1 MPPLT
6 ERNDIIRA
14 RNVTAS
20 ECYALLGR
28 HPYTDK
34 LKIYDRLTSPWEYG
48 HPEQTEA
55 MALGVYLEPYVAR
68 YAARKHGVKV
78 RANIRSVEY
87 PGPINL
93 CATPDYLILNQPY
106 LMEVKVSS
114 ITYGWTED
122 ALHPWYEWQA
132 RAQMACTG
140 RDAVL
145 VVALVGST
153 FHSVWVTRDTEKE
166 ERLLDAVDAFFHDH
180 VLPEVRPVLEE
191 ETLMAV
197 VTAK

>member
-6 ERNDIIRA
+6 EANDIIRS

-34 LKIYDRLTSPWEYG
+34 QRIYDRLTSAWWYG

-68 YAARKHGVKV
+68 YAAGKHGVKV
-78 RANIRSVEY
+78 RANRRSVEY

-106 LMEVKVSS
+106 LMEVKVSG
-114 ITYGWTED
+114 ITYGWTEGD
-122 ALHPWYEWQA
+122 LHPWYEYQA
-132 RAQMACTG
+132 RAQMACTN
-140 RDAVL
+140 REAVMIC
-145 VVALVGST
+145 ALVGST
-153 FHSVWVTRDTEKE
+153 FHSAWVTRDEGKE
-166 ERLLDAVDAFFHDH
+166 RRLLEAVDQFFHDH
-180 VLPEVRPVLEE
+180 ILPEVRPEDASQ
-191 ETLMAV
+191 TLVAE
-197 VTAK
+197 VTAR